1 MDHQQ
6 CFVVGVSGSGRPVEA
21 ARDDCFVV
29 DHRELVVDDV
39 ECVSWIGSLGLLRSD
54 KPYISHPCE

>member
-1 MDHQQ
+1 M
-6 CFVVGVSGSGRPVEA
+6 SGSGRPVEA

-29 DHRELVVDDV
+29 DHGELVVDDV